1 MYFPKLVEDVE
12 MPVFVNNEIKKIRLS
27 DFKGRRYLVL
37 AFYPLDF
44 TFVCPT
50 ELNSLS
56 DNIEEFEKRNTT
68 VLLISKDSV
77 YSHKAW
83 ASIPRINGGVE
94 GVKLPM
100 VSDVCG
106 KLSKQFGLYDEE
118 NDFTKRAT
126 VILDKDLNMYYYC
139 VHHDMIGRSIEEL
152 LRVVDAMD
160 NVIKFGETCPMNWSK
175 KN

>member
-12 MPVFVNNEIKKIRLS
+12 MPVFINNEIKKIKLS
-27 DFKGRRYLVL
+27 DFKGKRHLVL

-56 DNIEEFEKRNTT
+56 DNFDEFEKRDTT

-77 YSHKAW
+77 YSHKGW
-83 ASIPRINGGVE
+83 ASVPRISGGVE
-94 GVKLPM
+94 GVKFPM
-100 VSDVCG
+100 VSDVG
-106 KLSKQFGLYDEE
+106 AKLSKQFGLYDED

-126 VILDKDLNMYYYC
+126 VILDKELNMYYYC
-139 VHHDMIGRSIEEL
+139 VHHDMIGRSITEI

-160 NVIKFGETCPMNWSK
+160 NVIKYGETCPMNWNK
-175 KN
+175 KD